1 MIQRTFSAR
10 NFSETEN
17 SLRKIKRLIPS
28 GCEKNALLQI
38 YDTDNSEEHLYALL
52 ELSKKILPSVATVGC
67 TLHLRAGTLVL
78 PFDGTLLSLI
88 IFEKSSFKIAVY
100 DWSEGGEIRSGNL
113 LRAEIEK
120 TPSAKGVLILSSGK
134 ESDVPGFLKSAYSPG
149 AKIPLF
155 GLQAGVRDWSARS
168 DPLMMSVFSDS
179 LLHHKG
185 AVSVI
190 FFGEELHVRTGY
202 NFGWHPIG
210 KKMTVTKTDGMIVR
224 TIDDEPAANIYRK
237 YLGVTSSNSE
247 ITSSVMEFPIV
258 VRQGNRTLAR
268 IAENG
273 FSDGSILFFA
283 DMEEGEQIQMSY
295 GNINDILSETRADSN
310 GVKDFGAQAVIVVA
324 CPNRNEFMGK
334 GAEEELAFYSDA
346 LPDAASV
353 HGFSELLYDETGGG
367 ILNSALVSVAFRE
380 GEKKSGLLRKV
391 CYSNTRHSERSEES
405 MSLRNIDVSPGQ
417 RPLAQHDSR
426 HTLCNI
432 IEKPDESA
440 TQPLHIRLENFLA
453 ATTAELEE
461 TARQANSAKEF
472 IRETLGK
479 VVTDEVRDYLL
490 EGNVSLGGQTLDV
503 TVMFCDIR
511 SFTTLSEKMEPKN
524 IVALLNEYFTEM
536 EKCIAGHGG
545 IINKYI
551 GDAVMAV
558 FGAPV
563 ASTTHARDAYLASVA
578 MRDALVRLN
587 GRFAQKGFPELR
599 FGIALHS
606 GTVLAGNIGA
616 PSRMEYTVIGDTVN
630 TASRIEGLCKVY
642 KKDLLI
648 SESTASRMG
657 NEAELSFVDEAEIRG
672 RKGKVKLFTA

>member
-52 ELSKKILPSVATVGC
+52 ELSKKILPSVRAVGC
-67 TLHLRAGTLVL
+67 TLQLGAGPISL
-78 PFDGTLLSLI
+78 PFDGTLLSFI

-100 DWSEGGEIRSGNL
+100 DWSEGGEARCGNL
-113 LRAEIEK
+113 LRAEVEK
-120 TPSAKGVLILSSGK
+120 TPSAKGVLVLAAGK
-134 ESDVPGFLKSAYSPG
+134 ECDVPGFLKSAYSPG

-179 LLHHKG
+179 VLHHKG

-190 FFGEELHVRTGY
+190 FFGEELHIRTGY

-283 DMEEGEQIQMSY
+283 DMKEGEQIQMSY
-295 GNINDILSETRADSN
+295 GNINDILSETRDDSN
-310 GVKDFGAQAVIVVA
+310 AVKDFGAQAVIVVA
-324 CPNRNEFMGK
+324 CPNRNGFMGK

-346 LPDAASV
+346 LPDAANV
-353 HGFSELLYDETGGG
+353 HGFSELLYDEMGGG

-380 GEKKSGLLRKV
+380 GEKKSGLLNRAAGLQNPKKHFK
-391 CYSNTRHSERSEES
+391 NAEE
-405 MSLRNIDVSPGQ
+405 
-417 RPLAQHDSR
+417 
-426 HTLCNI
+426 
-432 IEKPDESA
+432 EKSKESA

-461 TARQANSAKEF
+461 MARQANSAKEF

-490 EGNVSLGGQTLDV
+490 EGNVSLGGQTLNV

-563 ASTTHARDAYLASVA
+563 ASTTHAHDAYLAALA

-606 GTVLAGNIGA
+606 GSVLAGNIGA

-630 TASRIEGLCKVY
+630 TASRMEGLCKIY